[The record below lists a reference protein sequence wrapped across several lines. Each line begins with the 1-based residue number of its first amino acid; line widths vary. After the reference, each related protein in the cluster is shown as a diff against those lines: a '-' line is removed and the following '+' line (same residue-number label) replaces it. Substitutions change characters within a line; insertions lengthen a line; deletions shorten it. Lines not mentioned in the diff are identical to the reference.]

1 MTIKVGINGFGRIG
15 RNIFRATDKL
25 KGDFEIVAVNDLGD
39 AATFAHLLKYDT
51 ALGTFGPEV
60 SAGGDSIKVDGR
72 AVKFL
77 SHKDPGELPWK
88 DLGVDIVIEST
99 GLFTDA
105 TKARVHIDK
114 GGAQKVVISAPATNQ
129 DYTVVFGVNHKGYDP
144 KKHNVV
150 SNASCT
156 TNCFVPLAKVLNDS
170 FGIERGMMT
179 TIHAYTADQK
189 LQDLPHKD
197 LRRAR
202 AAADNVIPT
211 STGANRAVAE
221 VLPELAGKFAG
232 MAFRVP
238 ILDVSVVDL
247 TVELKTN
254 ANAKTINAA
263 FDEAAK
269 GALKGILAVSHEE
282 LVSSDFKSNP
292 HSSIVDAPLT
302 LELES
307 HWAKVVSWY
316 DNEWGFSCR
325 MVDLI
330 NYTDSRAR
338 GPERAARQRRH
349 RRRRAHQGGDPNP
362 GASRRAR
369 RHGHRDV
376 PPRTPKGRRPF
387 AFVAAGGGRAFDAVG
402 SRGAICRGLRR

>member
-15 RNIFRATDKL
+15 RNIYRAADQL
-25 KGDFEIVAVNDLGD
+25 KPDFEIVAVNDIGD
-39 AATFAHLLKYDT
+39 AATFAHLLKHDT
-51 ALGTFGPEV
+51 ALGTFGPAV
-60 SAGGDSIKVDGR
+60 SVSGDAIKVDGHT
-72 AVKFL
+72 VKFL
-77 SHKDPGELPWK
+77 SVRDPGDLPWK
-88 DLGVDIVIEST
+88 DLDVDIVVEST

-105 TKARVHIDK
+105 NKARVHIDK
-114 GGAQKVVISAPATNQ
+114 GGARKVVISAPATNQ
-129 DYTVVFGVNHKGYDP
+129 DYTVVMGVNHMGYDP
-144 KKHNVV
+144 KKHNVI

-156 TNCFVPLAKVLNDS
+156 TNCFVPVAKVLHDS
-170 FGIERGMMT
+170 FGLERGMMT

-211 STGANRAVAE
+211 STGANKAVAE

-247 TVELKTN
+247 TVELGKAATVEE
-254 ANAKTINAA
+254 INGA
-263 FDEAAK
+263 FEAAAA
-269 GALKGILAVSHEE
+269 GALKGILSVSHEE
-282 LVSSDFKSNP
+282 LVSSDFKGDP

-302 LELES
+302 LTLS
-307 HWAKVVSWY
+307 PKWAKVVSWY

-330 NYTDSRAR
+330 TYM
-338 GPERAARQRRH
+338 AAR
-349 RRRRAHQGGDPNP
+349 
-362 GASRRAR
+362 
-369 RHGHRDV
+369 
-376 PPRTPKGRRPF
+376 
-387 AFVAAGGGRAFDAVG
+387 
-402 SRGAICRGLRR
+402 L

>member
-15 RNIFRATDKL
+15 RNIYRAADKL
-25 KGDFEIVAVNDLGD
+25 HADFEIVAVNDLGE

-51 ALGTFGPEV
+51 ALGTFGPDV
-60 SAGGDSIKVDGR
+60 SANGDSIKVD
-72 AVKFL
+72 AKTVKFL
-77 SHKDPGELPWK
+77 SVKDPGELPWK
-88 DLGVDIVIEST
+88 ELGVDLVIEST

-105 TKARVHIDK
+105 MKARVHIDK
-114 GGAQKVVISAPATNQ
+114 GGAQKVIISAPATNQ

-144 KKHNVV
+144 EKHNVI

-179 TIHAYTADQK
+179 TVHAYTADQK

-247 TVELKTN
+247 TVELKN
-254 ANAKTINAA
+254 AANAKAINAA
-263 FDEAAK
+263 FEEASQ

-282 LVSSDFKSNP
+282 LVSSDFKGDP

-302 LELES
+302 LELGA

-330 NYTDSRAR
+330 TYM
-338 GPERAARQRRH
+338 
-349 RRRRAHQGGDPNP
+349 
-362 GASRRAR
+362 
-369 RHGHRDV
+369 
-376 PPRTPKGRRPF
+376 
-387 AFVAAGGGRAFDAVG
+387 AGK
-402 SRGAICRGLRR
+402 L